1 MIIKHHSPAKST
13 RALFTG
19 VLAGILLC
27 VSALPVWAVIEY
39 SDDQR
44 ETIVEMIQ
52 QLEERHYA
60 KLKYDDALSSAHL
73 DNYIDSLDGGKM
85 FFTAADVQEFEQ
97 YRDVLDDQSHEG
109 QLEAGYAIFNRFE
122 QRLKDRLESVLDDLP
137 ATVSAMDFDID
148 ESYPLS
154 SDDREWAAD
163 VAELDDRWRKHLK
176 NQVLSLK
183 LAKKEMEEI
192 APVLEKRYTN
202 QLKRVNQYN
211 SQDVF
216 QIYANALTELYDPH
230 TNYLSPRRSE
240 NFNINMSLSLEGI
253 GAVLQIE
260 DEYTKVSRLVAK
272 GPADKQGEL
281 QPSDRIVAVGQ
292 GDSGALEDVVGWR
305 LDEVVELI
313 RGAKD
318 TTVRLEVIPAKAKA
332 TDEHKVITIV
342 RNKVKL
348 EEQSAQKEIIEI
360 PNGDDLLKVGVIDI
374 PAFYIDFDAM
384 RRGEKDYKS
393 TTRDVKA
400 LLEELQADNVDG
412 LIIDLRNNGGG
423 SLQEANELTGLFIE
437 YGPTVQ
443 IRHSS
448 RRVWRDGKRL
458 RSEFYDGPLVV
469 LINRLSAS
477 ASEIF
482 AGAIQDY
489 ERGIIVGDRSF
500 GKGTVQTLVPLTEGQ
515 LKLTESKFYRIS
527 GDSTQHRGVVPD
539 VAFPSLYDA
548 EEIGESALDHALN
561 WDQINPVRHK
571 RYNDLT
577 PLLPELTNAYTDRSE
592 ANPDLIF
599 LRDQVALAEQA
610 RDIKSLPLKESARI
624 ALRDE
629 QKAKAL
635 TIENKRREAKGEDL
649 LASIDE
655 LDADEDDS
663 SVEEATEDESADTE
677 LEAETA
683 TADLDAAAADA
694 VAATAAAADAVA
706 ANEDDSVDEAAVD
719 SIEEEAED
727 VPDLLLTEAGN
738 VLVDA
743 LMIKRQAFAVNTP
756 PEKD

>member
-1 MIIKHHSPAKST
+1 MIKYQSSARSS
-13 RALFTG
+13 RARFSG

-73 DNYIDSLDGGKM
+73 DNYKDSLDGGKM
-85 FFTAADVQEFEQ
+85 FFTAADVQEFEK
-97 YRDVLDDQSHEG
+97 YRDVLDDQSHKG

-122 QRLKDRLESVLDDLP
+122 KRLKDRLESVLNDLP
-137 ATVSAMDFDID
+137 ATVAAMDFDID
-148 ESYPLS
+148 EHYLLS
-154 SDDREWAAD
+154 SDDRQWAAD
-163 VAELDDRWRKHLK
+163 IAELDERWRKHLK
-176 NQVLSLK
+176 NQVLNLK
-183 LAKKEMEEI
+183 LAKKDIEEI

-292 GDSGALEDVVGWR
+292 GNIGALEDVVGWR

-313 RGAKD
+313 RGPKD
-318 TTVRLEVIPAKAKA
+318 STVRLEVIPAKAKT
-332 TDEHKVITIV
+332 TDQHKVITIV

-360 PNGDDLLKVGVIDI
+360 PNGDDVLKVGVIDI

-393 TTRDVKA
+393 TTRDVKV

-458 RSEFYDGPLVV
+458 RSDFYDGPLVV

-539 VAFPSLYDA
+539 VTFPSLYDA
-548 EEIGESALDHALN
+548 DEIGESALDHALN

-571 RYNDLT
+571 RYNDLAS
-577 PLLPELTNAYTDRSE
+577 LLPKLSSAYTDRSE
-592 ANPDLIF
+592 SNPDLIF
-599 LRDQVALAEQA
+599 LRDQVALAGKA
-610 RDIKSLPLKESARI
+610 RDIESLPLQESARI

-649 LASIDE
+649 LASIDD
-655 LDADEDDS
+655 LDVDVDVDADDNAVDEEFVDEKDADLPS
-663 SVEEATEDESADTE
+663 GADNAESVAAAETRAEDESAN
-677 LEAETA
+677 EA
-683 TADLDAAAADA
+683 
-694 VAATAAAADAVA
+694 
-706 ANEDDSVDEAAVD
+706 DEAD
-719 SIEEEAED
+719 E
-727 VPDLLLTEAGN
+727 PDLLLTEAGN

-743 LMIKRQAFAVNTP
+743 LMIRRQAFAVNTP
-756 PEKD
+756 PETD